1 MARILAAAGDPGGA
15 AALLPVMRALVD
27 AEHQLTAIAG
37 QPAARMFAD
46 AGFACVPSIGSWADH
61 VGLADATVATDS
73 PDLALVATGML
84 AGVDAALVRAGKR
97 VGIPTVCV
105 LDAWVNYRERFMGP
119 DDTTIL
125 PSAIPDLITVMD
137 GFTVREMVDLGFPPA
152 ILHVVGQP
160 AFDAWVERSSS
171 PAWARMRADARR
183 ALSVGEDERLIVFF
197 SQPLDNDY
205 GPPGSPR
212 HRGYD
217 QRTAFAALQQAIAGL
232 NPRPRLVIKPHPR
245 EPVGA
250 YEQAE
255 AGATDAYVVVPSVG
269 EMVSTDSLT
278 AGADLVVSM
287 TSVTLVQA
295 MLAGTPIISLQ
306 PDLHVDDTNVLGRMG
321 ITPPVTDVSA
331 LPSAIKSALARGGLN
346 VRSRLPQTWTDGRS
360 TARTVAVIEHLTKD
374 Y

>member
-1 MARILAAAGDPGGA
+1 VARILAAAGDPGGA
-15 AALLPVMRALVD
+15 AALLSVMRGLVN
-27 AEHQLTAIAG
+27 AGHQLTAIAG
-37 QPAARMFAD
+37 QPAARMFAE
-46 AGFACVPSIGSWADH
+46 AGFTCVPSTGSWADH
-61 VGLADATVATDS
+61 VALAGATAAADN

-84 AGVDAALVRAGKR
+84 AGVDAALVRVGKR

-119 DDTTIL
+119 DETAML

-137 GFTVREMVDLGFPPA
+137 DFTVREMVDLGFPSA

-171 PAWARMRADARR
+171 PAWARMRAHARR
-183 ALSVGEDERLIVFF
+183 ALSVRDDERLIVFF

-217 QRTAFAALQQAIAGL
+217 QRTAFAALQQALVGL
-232 NPRPRLVIKPHPR
+232 NPRPRLVIKPHLR

-255 AGATDAYVVVPSVG
+255 DGATDAYVVVPSLG
-269 EMVSTDSLT
+269 ETISTDSLT

-306 PDLHVDDTNVLGRMG
+306 PDLHVDDANVLGRMG
-321 ITPPVTDVSA
+321 ITPPVTDVSV
-331 LPSAIKSALARGGLN
+331 LPSAITSAFVKGAQD
-346 VRSRLPQTWTDGRS
+346 VRSLLPETWTDGRS
-360 TARTVAVIEHLTKD
+360 IARTVAAIEHLAKG
-374 Y
+374 

>member
-27 AEHQLTAIAG
+27 AGHDLSSVAG

-46 AGFACVPSIGSWADH
+46 AGFACVPSTGSWADH
-61 VGLADATVATDS
+61 SAMADATLASDK

-97 VGIPTVCV
+97 SGIPTVCV
-105 LDAWVNYRERFMGP
+105 LDAWVNYRERFLAP
-119 DDTTIL
+119 DDTTMS

-137 GFTVREMVDLGFPPA
+137 DFTVREMTDLGFPPA
-152 ILHVVGQP
+152 ILHIVGQP

-171 PAWARMRADARR
+171 PTCDGMRADARR
-183 ALSVGEDERLIVFF
+183 QLDVADDQHLVVFF
-197 SQPLDNDY
+197 SQALDNDY

-212 HRGYD
+212 YRGYD

-232 NPRPRLVIKPHPR
+232 DPRPRLVIKPHPR
-245 EPVGA
+245 EPVAA

-255 AGATDAYVVVPSVG
+255 AGATNAYRVVPSQG
-269 EMVSTDSLT
+269 ETISTDSLT

-295 MLAGTPIISLQ
+295 MLAGKPIISLQ
-306 PDLHVDDTNVLGRMG
+306 PDLHVEDTNVLGRMG
-321 ITPPVTDVSA
+321 ITPPVTNVSE
-331 LPSAIKSALARGGLN
+331 LPQAITTALAAGARD
-346 VRSRLPQTWTDGRS
+346 VRSLLPTTWTDGRS
-360 TARTVAVIEHLTKD
+360 TARTVAAIEHLMKG
-374 Y
+374 